1 MTTTN
6 LADRE
11 SATCESPPATGDQRD
26 AAARRSKIIA
36 AAEGRLRASPYLS
49 LRTIYCEFHEGMLI
63 LRGSLP
69 TYYMKQQAQAA
80 VADVEGVG
88 RVFNQ
93 IEVCSLDVLRC
104 DD

>member
-1 MTTTN
+1 MTTTS
-6 LADRE
+6 LTDQE
-11 SATCESPPATGDQRD
+11 SATCESPPVTGNQRD
-26 AAARRSKIIA
+26 AAVHRSKPA
-36 AAEGRLRASPYLS
+36 AVAEGRLRASPYLS
-49 LRTIYCEFHEGMLI
+49 LRTIDCEFHEGMLI
-63 LRGSLP
+63 LRGCLP